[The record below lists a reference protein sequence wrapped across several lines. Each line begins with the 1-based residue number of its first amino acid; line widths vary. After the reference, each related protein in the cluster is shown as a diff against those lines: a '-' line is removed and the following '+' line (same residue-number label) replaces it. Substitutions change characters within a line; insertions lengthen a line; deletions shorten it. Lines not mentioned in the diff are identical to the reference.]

1 MIKITEN
8 SLRDGHQSL
17 LATRMRTEDMIEA
30 AQAFEQVGF
39 YSVEVWGGATYD
51 ACLRYL
57 KEDPFE
63 RLAIFKEIF
72 KKTPI
77 QMLLRGQNLIV
88 DRTFWDT
95 TIMQTMWCVSLCD
108 FPLKMGWIFLESLMR

>member
-17 LATRMRTEDMIEA
+17 LATRVRTEDMLEVARI
-30 AQAFEQVGF
+30 FEEIGF

-51 ACLRYL
+51 TCLRYL

-63 RLAIFKEIF
+63 RLYKFKEIF
-72 KKTPI
+72 KKTPL
-77 QMLLRGQNLIV
+77 QMLLRGQNLV
-88 DRTFWDT
+88 GYRHYADDVVR
-95 TIMQTMWCVSLCD
+95 
-108 FPLKMGWIFLESLMR
+108 